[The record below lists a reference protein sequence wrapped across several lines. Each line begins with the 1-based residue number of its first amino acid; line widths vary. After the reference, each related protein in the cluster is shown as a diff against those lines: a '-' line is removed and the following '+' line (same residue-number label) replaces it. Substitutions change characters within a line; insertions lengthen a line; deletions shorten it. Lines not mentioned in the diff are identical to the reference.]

1 MVKRDYYEVI
11 GVTREA
17 TFEEIK
23 KVFRSKARNLHPDNK
38 QSGDEAAFKEL
49 AEAYEVLCD
58 EQKRSLYD
66 RFGHEGVA
74 GKTHSFDNFDFGSV
88 AGFGLD
94 ELLESFFG
102 GGFGGRR
109 SGPEPG
115 SHLQLEI
122 QVDFLE
128 AITGIEKKVTIK
140 RLDECET
147 CNGSGAAPESK
158 VINCST
164 CNGAGQVQQV
174 INSWFGQS
182 VRVSECPSCQ
192 GSGKRIEK
200 PCKKCHGMTLIEKSV
215 EFPIKVPAGIES
227 GTRMR
232 LPGGGDK
239 GRNGGNYGD
248 LFLFVRVKEHD
259 TFVRDGENIFV
270 KQGISFSLAALGG
283 EIIISTVEGEKSLKI
298 PAGTQSGRIM
308 VMKNLGV
315 PRLNNPNKRGD
326 QLVQLNIETPT
337 KLLAEEK
344 KLLERLAELRGESLS
359 EHKNGSGKNSSDKK
373 ESEKTDT
380 AKNDFSAAAETDKGD
395 TSIIDKIVDAFK
407 NKQD

>member
-1 MVKRDYYEVI
+1 MAKRDYYEVI
-11 GVTREA
+11 GVSRQSTV
-17 TFEEIK
+17 EEIK
-23 KVFRSKARNLHPDNK
+23 RVFRSKARNLHPDNK

-74 GKTHSFDNFDFGSV
+74 GKTHSFDNFDFGAF

-102 GGFGGRR
+102 GGFSNARR
-109 SGPEPG
+109 NGPEPG
-115 SHLQLEI
+115 SHLQLDVQI
-122 QVDFLE
+122 DFLE
-128 AITGIEKKVTIK
+128 AVSGVEKDIKIK
-140 RLDECET
+140 RLDDCET
-147 CNGSGAAPESK
+147 CKGSGAAPDSK

-164 CNGAGQVQQV
+164 CNGVGQVQQV

-200 PCKKCHGMTLIEKSV
+200 PCRSCHGMMLAEKNV
-215 EFPIKVPAGIES
+215 DFPLKIPAGIES

-232 LPGGGDK
+232 LPHGGDK
-239 GRNGGNYGD
+239 GRNGGTFGD
-248 LFLFVRVKEHD
+248 LFILIRVKEHEK
-259 TFVRDGENIFV
+259 FVRDGENIFV
-270 KQGISFSLAALGG
+270 KQNISFSLAALGG
-283 EIIISTVEGEKSLKI
+283 EIIVPTVEGEKSLKI
-298 PAGTQSGRIM
+298 PVGTQTGRIM

-315 PRLNNPNKRGD
+315 PRINNSNRRGD

-337 KLLAEEK
+337 KLSSEEK
-344 KLLERLAELRGESLS
+344 KLFERLAQIRGESLQEES
-359 EHKNGSGKNSSDKK
+359 NGAGKDPFFSVEED
-373 ESEKTDT
+373 
-380 AKNDFSAAAETDKGD
+380 KNDS
-395 TSIIDKIVDAFK
+395 SIIDKIVDAFK
-407 NKQD
+407 SKHETQ